1 MPRVAFTA
9 NLQRHV
15 PCPPCTVPGATAR
28 EALEHAFA
36 RFPGVRGY
44 VLDDQGELRH
54 HMAVFVRGQACTDRR
69 GLSDPVA
76 EGDEIVVMQA
86 LSGG

>member
-1 MPRVAFTA
+1 MPRVVFTA

-15 PCPPCTVPGATAR
+15 PCPPCSVPGATAR
-28 EALEHAFA
+28 EALENAFA
-36 RFPGVRGY
+36 LVPKVRSY
-44 VLDDQGELRH
+44 VLDDQGEVRH
-54 HMAVFVRGQACTDRR
+54 HMVVFVKGQACADRR
-69 GLSDPVA
+69 GLSDAVA